1 MKKKGLTDDTYAV
14 GARVAFD
21 IVVRLIC
28 RACSLTLDFASTI
41 EKLAAGTTVDWH
53 RPMVADADFGA
64 PGMRI
69 LDAGNAILIFFVLD
83 YDRCWW

>member
-14 GARVAFD
+14 GAGVAFD

-41 EKLAAGTTVDWH
+41 EAAGTTVDWH
-53 RPMVADADFGA
+53 RPMVADADFGGH
-64 PGMRI
+64 GMRI
-69 LDAGNAILIFFVLD
+69 LDAGNAILIFVLS
-83 YDRCWW
+83 